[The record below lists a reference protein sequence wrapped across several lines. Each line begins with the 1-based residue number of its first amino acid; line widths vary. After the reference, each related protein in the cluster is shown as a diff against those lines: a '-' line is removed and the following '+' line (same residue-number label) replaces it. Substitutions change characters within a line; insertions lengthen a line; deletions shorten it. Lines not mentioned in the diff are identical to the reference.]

1 VDTAAIGGNDDCTMQ
16 LRVVPAASTD
26 EGCRGC
32 SRRAVLH
39 GLALTAASALVGC
52 PSSDGSMTGTG
63 PDGGDDGDGG
73 SGSVASAC
81 GANLCLDLNDP
92 KNAALTAI
100 DGTLVIAAPRDS
112 ILLVR
117 FSDTVVHAVSD
128 ICTHAGC
135 GVRYDHANQVLNC
148 PCHGSKYTLDGMV
161 IQGPAFRPLKN
172 YQVNLD
178 LIKNLLTI
186 LL

>member
-1 VDTAAIGGNDDCTMQ
+1 VDTAAMGGNDDRAMQ

-52 PSSDGSMTGTG
+52 PSGDGSMTGTG
-63 PDGGDDGDGG
+63 PDGGDGG
-73 SGSVASAC
+73 SSSIASAC

-92 KNAALTAI
+92 KNAALTAV
-100 DGTLVIAAPRDS
+100 DGALVIAAPRDS

-117 FSDTVVHAVSD
+117 SSASAVQAVSD

-135 GVRYDHANQVLNC
+135 GVRYDHVNRIVSC
-148 PCHGSKYTLDGMV
+148 PCHGSQYTLTGMV
-161 IQGPAFRPLKN
+161 LRGPAVKPLAK
-172 YQVNLD
+172 YQTQLD
-178 LIKNLLTI
+178 ANTNQLTI